1 MALPRNALGSVFAPP
16 YIPGDA
22 QSAQDVVDWQ
32 APRAGTWP
40 RSQIERYQVPTP
52 QTGVSAG
59 FPQMTSV
66 DPALLQA
73 AAQNQVYTPGPNVT
87 VQPQGGPAPG
97 AVTPAVQP
105 QQQQADFERG
115 PIGGQMPTRDDLA
128 NQIMQQMQQQKID
141 MNTGTG
147 LGSS

>member
-1 MALPRNALGSVFAPP
+1 MAPRRSPLSSLFAPP
-16 YIPGDA
+16 YVPGDL
-22 QSAQDVVDWQ
+22 QSAQDVADWQ

-40 RSQIERYQVPTP
+40 RSEIERYQVPTP
-52 QTGVSAG
+52 QTGVTAG
-59 FPQMTSV
+59 FPQTTSV

-97 AVTPAVQP
+97 AQVAPAVQP
-105 QQQQADFERG
+105 QQQQ
-115 PIGGQMPTRDDLA
+115 QMPSRDDLA
-128 NQIMQQMQQQKID
+128 NQLMMQLQQQKID

>member
-1 MALPRNALGSVFAPP
+1 MAPRRSPLSSLFAPP
-16 YIPGDA
+16 YIPGDL
-22 QSAQDVVDWQ
+22 QSAQDVADWQ

-40 RSQIERYQVPTP
+40 RSEIERYQVTTP

-59 FPQMTSV
+59 FPQTTSV

-97 AVTPAVQP
+97 AQVAPVAPP
-105 QQQQADFERG
+105 QQQQ
-115 PIGGQMPTRDDLA
+115 QMPNRDDLA
-128 NQIMQQMQQQKID
+128 NQIMMQLQQQKID

>member
-1 MALPRNALGSVFAPP
+1 MAVPRRNALSSLFAPP
-16 YIPGDA
+16 YIPGDP
-22 QSAQDVVDWQ
+22 QSAQDVADWQ

-40 RSQIERYQVPTP
+40 RSEIERYQVPTP
-52 QTGVSAG
+52 QTGVTAG
-59 FPQMTSV
+59 FPQTTSV

-97 AVTPAVQP
+97 AQVAPAAQP
-105 QQQQADFERG
+105 QQQ
-115 PIGGQMPTRDDLA
+115 MPSRDDLA
-128 NQIMQQMQQQKID
+128 NQIMMQLQQQRID